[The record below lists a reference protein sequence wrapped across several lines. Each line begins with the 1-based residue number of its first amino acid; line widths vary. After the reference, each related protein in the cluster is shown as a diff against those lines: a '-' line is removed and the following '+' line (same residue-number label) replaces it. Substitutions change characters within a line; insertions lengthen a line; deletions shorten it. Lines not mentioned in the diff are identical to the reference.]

1 MHELAPWQTLP
12 EPLPILTTGH
22 CAYEAVNG
30 IQLYFSVFGEG
41 EPVILLHGGV
51 ASADW
56 WGSQIDF
63 LVNNGYQ
70 AIAIDSRGNG
80 RSTRSAQPYSYHL
93 MAADVLALMDI
104 LSVERAHIVG
114 WSDGAV
120 IGLEIA
126 IHHPNRLNTLFAF
139 GLNVSPTGVKPGFDQ
154 TATFLAAADRA
165 QQEYQALSAT
175 PDEFEAFIAQISRMW
190 QREPNYS
197 DAQLHSITRPVA
209 VVAAEH
215 DEAIALDHAAYIS
228 ATIPTSTW
236 ILLRGVSHF
245 APLQDP
251 HGFNQAMLSYLQ
263 DSL

>member
-1 MHELAPWQTLP
+1 MHKLTTWQTLP
-12 EPLPILTTGH
+12 EPLPILTAGH
-22 CAYEAVNG
+22 SAYASVND

-51 ASADW
+51 ASGDW
-56 WGSQIDF
+56 WGSQIDV
-63 LVNNGYQ
+63 LVNQGYQ

-80 RSTRSAQPYSYHL
+80 RSTRSAQPYSYQL
-93 MAADVLALMDI
+93 MAADVLGLMDI
-104 LSVERAHIVG
+104 LSLDRAHIVG

-126 IHHPNRLNTLFAF
+126 INSPKRLNTLFAF
-139 GLNVSPTGVKPGFDQ
+139 GLNVSPAGVKPGFDQ
-154 TATFLAAADRA
+154 TATFLAAAERA

-175 PDEFEAFIAQISRMW
+175 PDEFEAFIAQISQMW

-209 VVAAEH
+209 IVAAEH
-215 DEAIALDHAAYIS
+215 DEAISLDHAAYIS

-236 ILLRGVSHF
+236 IPLRAVSHF

-251 HGFNQAMLSYLQ
+251 QAFNQAMLSYLE

>member
-1 MHELAPWQTLP
+1 MHKLTTWQTLP
-12 EPLPILTTGH
+12 EPLPILTAGH
-22 CAYEAVNG
+22 SAYASVND

-51 ASADW
+51 ASGDW
-56 WGSQIDF
+56 WGSQIDV
-63 LVNNGYQ
+63 LVNQGYQ

-80 RSTRSAQPYSYHL
+80 RSTRSTQPYSYQL
-93 MAADVLALMDI
+93 MAADVLGLMDI
-104 LSVERAHIVG
+104 LSLDRAHIVG

-126 IHHPNRLNTLFAF
+126 VNSPKRLNTLFAF
-139 GLNVSPTGVKPGFDQ
+139 GLNVSPAGVKPGFDQ
-154 TATFLAAADRA
+154 TATFLAAAERA

-175 PDEFEAFIAQISRMW
+175 PDEFEAFIAQISQMW

-209 VVAAEH
+209 IVAAEH
-215 DEAIALDHAAYIS
+215 DEAISLDHAAYIS
-228 ATIPTSTW
+228 ATIPASTW
-236 ILLRGVSHF
+236 ILLRAVSHF

-251 HGFNQAMLSYLQ
+251 QAFNQAMLRYLE